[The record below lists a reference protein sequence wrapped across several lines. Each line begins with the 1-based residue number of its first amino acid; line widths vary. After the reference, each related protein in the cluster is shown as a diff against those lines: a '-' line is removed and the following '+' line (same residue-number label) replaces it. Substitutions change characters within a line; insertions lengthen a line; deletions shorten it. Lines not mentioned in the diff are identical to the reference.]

1 MIEGMFSIIHIVLY
15 LSVLI
20 AYLKSIYGSLVIS
33 FTMPYLGSSHHAC
46 PQVLFPELGLDLVE
60 GEKGE
65 KEGGEEEHSLALS
78 LSSWQVALETLPFL
92 SNFDCFDVLANVQPD
107 LNVSR
112 TIGCSN
118 AVEEARWEKRG

>member
-15 LSVLI
+15 LLVLI
-20 AYLKSIYGSLVIS
+20 AYLKSLYGSLVIS

-65 KEGGEEEHSLALS
+65 EEEGEEHSLALS

-92 SNFDCFDVLANVQPD
+92 SNFDCFDALANVQPD

-118 AVEEARWEKRG
+118 AVQEARWEKRG

>member
-15 LSVLI
+15 LLVLI

-60 GEKGE
+60 GEKGG
-65 KEGGEEEHSLALS
+65 KEEGEEHSLALS
-78 LSSWQVALETLPFL
+78 LSSWQVALGTLPFL

-118 AVEEARWEKRG
+118 AVEEARWEKGG

>member
-1 MIEGMFSIIHIVLY
+1 MYILLISIFFIFHTYFIVLY
-15 LSVLI
+15 LVPI
-20 AYLKSIYGSLVIS
+20 TYLKSIYGSRVIS

-65 KEGGEEEHSLALS
+65 EKGEEEHSLALS

-92 SNFDCFDVLANVQPD
+92 SNFDCFDVWANVQPD
-107 LNVSR
+107 L
-112 TIGCSN
+112 
-118 AVEEARWEKRG
+118 

>member
-1 MIEGMFSIIHIVLY
+1 MYILLLSNIYIVLY
-15 LSVLI
+15 LLVPI
-20 AYLKSIYGSLVIS
+20 ANLKSIYGSRVIS
-33 FTMPYLGSSHHAC
+33 FTMSYLGSSHHAC

-65 KEGGEEEHSLALS
+65 KEEGEEHSLALS

-118 AVEEARWEKRG
+118 AVEEARWGKRG

>member
-1 MIEGMFSIIHIVLY
+1 
-15 LSVLI
+15 
-20 AYLKSIYGSLVIS
+20 
-33 FTMPYLGSSHHAC
+33 MPYLGSSHHAC

-65 KEGGEEEHSLALS
+65 KEGGEEERSLALS

-92 SNFDCFDVLANVQPD
+92 SNFDWFDVLANVQPD

-118 AVEEARWEKRG
+118 AVEEARWGKKG

>member
-1 MIEGMFSIIHIVLY
+1 MYILLISNIYIVLCR
-15 LSVLI
+15 LVPI
-20 AYLKSIYGSLVIS
+20 ANLKSIYVSRVIS
-33 FTMPYLGSSHHAC
+33 LTMPYLGSSHHAC

-65 KEGGEEEHSLALS
+65 KEEEEEHSLALS
-78 LSSWQVALETLPFL
+78 LSSWQVALETLPSL

>member
-15 LSVLI
+15 LLVLI

-60 GEKGE
+60 GEREE
-65 KEGGEEEHSLALS
+65 KEGEEEHSLALS

-92 SNFDCFDVLANVQPD
+92 SNFDWFDVLANVQPD

-118 AVEEARWEKRG
+118 AVQEARWEKRV